1 MMADLTDDEN
11 LILIKRALTGEES
24 ALAALFDGY
33 RDRLRRMIRLRP
45 ERRLAARFDLSDVR
59 NATKPSNRSPP
70 CEGGGSGG
78 GVVRDQSATRLQ
90 LNSASRP

>member
-1 MMADLTDDEN
+1 MADLTDDEN

-78 GVVRDQSATRLQ
+78 WWWSGINQPHVF
-90 LNSASRP
+90 N